1 MVGTRAGLRL
11 RAEHGECGCGAR
23 APRRCHSARVRTA
36 AAAVMADSKRQLKIK
51 TDSVT
56 RLGKELSYYV
66 KEQEGLERKL
76 SALRQSQ
83 ADPYDIKKTVRRRS
97 RAHPRPVLTYAVA
110 LYRRSSST
118 RPFRSS
124 RTRIHAW

>member
-1 MVGTRAGLRL
+1 
-11 RAEHGECGCGAR
+11 
-23 APRRCHSARVRTA
+23 
-36 AAAVMADSKRQLKIK
+36 MADSKRQLKIK

-83 ADPYDIKKTVRRRS
+83 ADPYDIKKTEEFVDETVSVVQDTHSRLVKSYADLEGYVKQNHGQDGLAGSEELTKAEAALESAASLIRS
-97 RAHPRPVLTYAVA
+97 
-110 LYRRSSST
+110 
-118 RPFRSS
+118 
-124 RTRIHAW
+124 